1 MARNGTQA
9 EEKESTSTTLPVLGQ
24 NCNIHLVYP
33 DEVPHIWDQV
43 EPLLSKATPYS
54 EGEVEAQD
62 FAYLIINNEM
72 QLWVSTEDK
81 NITAAM
87 VTQVVHYPRKKVLR
101 IIALGGKDLR
111 KMQKKFEPILEGY
124 AIKAGCS
131 ALEAW
136 TRRGLL
142 RLVKDWKQSY
152 IIITK
157 DIKEKMH

>member
-1 MARNGTQA
+1 MARNGTRQ
-9 EEKESTSTTLPVLGQ
+9 EEKESTSTTPLGLGQ

-33 DEVPHIWDQV
+33 DEVPHVWDQI
-43 EPLLSKATPYS
+43 EPLLAKATPYS
-54 EGEVEAQD
+54 EGEVEAKD

-81 NITAAM
+81 NIIAAM
-87 VTQVVHYPRKKVLR
+87 VTQIVSYPRKRVLR
-101 IIALGGKDLR
+101 IVALGVKDLR
-111 KMQKKFEPILEGY
+111 KMQEKFEPVLELF

-142 RLVKDWKQSY
+142 RLIKDWKQSY

>member
-1 MARNGTQA
+1 M
-9 EEKESTSTTLPVLGQ
+9 
-24 NCNIHLVYP
+24 
-33 DEVPHIWDQV
+33 
-43 EPLLSKATPYS
+43 
-54 EGEVEAQD
+54 EAKD

-81 NITAAM
+81 NIIAAM
-87 VTQVVHYPRKKVLR
+87 VTQIVSYPRKRVLR
-101 IIALGGKDLR
+101 IVALGGKDLR
-111 KMQKKFEPILEGY
+111 KMQEKFEPVLELF

-142 RLVKDWKQSY
+142 RLIKDWKQSY

>member
-1 MARNGTQA
+1 MARNGTRQ
-9 EEKESTSTTLPVLGQ
+9 EEKESTSTTPLALGQ